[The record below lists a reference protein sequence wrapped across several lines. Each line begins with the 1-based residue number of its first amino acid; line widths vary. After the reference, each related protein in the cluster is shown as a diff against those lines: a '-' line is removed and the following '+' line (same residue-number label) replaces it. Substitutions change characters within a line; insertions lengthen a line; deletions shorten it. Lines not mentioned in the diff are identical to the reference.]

1 MNSFN
6 LKEFIKK
13 NFTIYHLI
21 GILVGLG
28 LSLLYWYISGKN
40 SDQIL
45 KNNPYLVSL
54 WGMAVGYI
62 TFDFV
67 RGAIKRDH

>member
-1 MNSFN
+1 MNNDN
-6 LKEFIKK
+6 LKKFIKK
-13 NFTIYHLI
+13 NLTLYHLI
-21 GILVGLG
+21 GILAGLG
-28 LSLLYWYISGKN
+28 LSLLYWYLSGKY

-45 KNNPYLVSL
+45 KNNPFLVSL

-67 RGAIKRDH
+67 RGAIKKDR